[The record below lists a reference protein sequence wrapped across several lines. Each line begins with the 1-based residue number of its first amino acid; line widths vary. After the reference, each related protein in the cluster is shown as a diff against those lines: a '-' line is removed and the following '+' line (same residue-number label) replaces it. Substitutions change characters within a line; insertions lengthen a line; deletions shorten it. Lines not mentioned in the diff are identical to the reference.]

1 MKSLGVTSILALLV
15 LVLGHVFVVSPATAD
30 VVSDFQVIGRGLAN
44 FTCQLA
50 PLTPDCISNSAGDVR
65 GTFIVSGTY
74 TLSITA
80 GPVGSP
86 QSTAGLCFPANGVG
100 QIFAAA
106 TGEVINYKTV
116 GWICEDFIPG
126 TPYHYN
132 GTYRIDSPLNSGTGQ
147 FAAAAGGGSLTATFE
162 KGVDGQTFIK
172 FDGTIHF

>member
-30 VVSDFQVIGRGLAN
+30 VVFDFQVIGSGLAN

-50 PLTPDCISNSAGDVR
+50 PLTPGCFSFSAGQVR
-65 GTFIVSGTY
+65 GTFSGSY
-74 TLSITA
+74 TLSIGA
-80 GPVGSP
+80 GPVGSA
-86 QSTAGLCFPANGVG
+86 QGTGGLCFPANGVG
-100 QIFAAA
+100 QIIETL
-106 TGEVINYKTV
+106 TGDILNYKTV

-147 FAAAAGGGSLTATFE
+147 FATASGGGSLTATFV
-162 KGVDGQTFIK
+162 KGPDGETFIK
-172 FDGTIHF
+172 FDGTFHP